1 MAGALSGIRV
11 LDLTSVVM
19 GPMATQILGDLGADV
34 ITVESAGGETNR
46 AMGPGPHPALSGTS
60 SPSKSS

>member
-1 MAGALSGIRV
+1 MTAALDGIRV

-34 ITVESAGGETNR
+34 ITVEAGR
-46 AMGPGPHPALSGTS
+46 AAVPRRR
-60 SPSKSS
+60 